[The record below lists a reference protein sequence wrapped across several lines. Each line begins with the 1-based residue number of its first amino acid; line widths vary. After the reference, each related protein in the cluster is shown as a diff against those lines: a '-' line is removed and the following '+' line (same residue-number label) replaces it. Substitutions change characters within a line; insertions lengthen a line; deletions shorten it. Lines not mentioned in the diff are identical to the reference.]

1 MEQANNRD
9 HLKEFKRGFFDIDPE
24 RVFEDARNKGLNVS
38 KVEDFRD
45 QADSY
50 GTIEDLMNEYVKHY
64 ARYNAIGGATSGIGG
79 ITTSITLSSLE
90 LANTATHLYRLSQ
103 RFAVLNGF
111 DPRYPFHQDK
121 VYNIYLSTLGF
132 KTATQTA
139 LKLILIRVGR
149 SNDNNLITSRLFS
162 SVITRIARKV
172 GSNISSRN
180 ISKLIPLLGGAV
192 GAYTSYN
199 YAYDTGNSMRD
210 AFKKQYYL
218 DWHDTTPPEDN
229 E

>member
-9 HLKEFKRGFFDIDPE
+9 YPKEFKLGFFDIDPE
-24 RVFEDARNKGLNVS
+24 TVLEDARNKGLKVW

-45 QADSY
+45 QSENY
-50 GTIEDLMNEYVKHY
+50 GTIEDLMTEYLNNY
-64 ARYNAIGGATSGIGG
+64 AFYNAIGGATTGIGG
-79 ITTSITLSSLE
+79 ITTSITLSSFE

-103 RFAVLNGF
+103 QFAVLNGF
-111 DPRYPFHQDK
+111 DPEYPFHQDK

-132 KTATQTA
+132 KAASQTA
-139 LKLILIRVGR
+139 LKYILFRVSR
-149 SNDNNLITSRLFS
+149 LNNDKPITFRLFS
-162 SVITRIARKV
+162 SVITRLARKV
-172 GSNISSRN
+172 GSDISSRN
-180 ISKLIPLLGGAV
+180 VSKLIPFVGSAV

-210 AFKKQYYL
+210 AFKKLYYS
-218 DWHDTTPPEDN
+218 DWHDTKPPEDN

>member
-1 MEQANNRD
+1 MEQANNQD
-9 HLKEFKRGFFDIDPE
+9 YPEELKLGFFDIDPE
-24 RVFEDARNKGLNVS
+24 TVLKDARNKGLKVS

-45 QADSY
+45 QADNY
-50 GTIEDLMNEYVKHY
+50 DAIENLMNEYLDNY
-64 ARYNAIGGATSGIGG
+64 ARYSAMGGATSGIGG

-111 DPRYPFHQDK
+111 DPQHPLHQDK

-132 KTATQTA
+132 KAATQTA
-139 LKLILIRVGR
+139 LKYILFRANR
-149 SNDNNLITSRLFS
+149 SNNDKSISSRLFL
-162 SVITRIARKV
+162 SVIARLARKV
-172 GSNISSRN
+172 GSDISSRN
-180 ISKLIPLLGGAV
+180 VSKLIPLVGGVV

-199 YAYDTGNSMRD
+199 YAYDTGNSMQD
-210 AFKKQYYL
+210 AFKKQYYS
-218 DWHDTTPPEDN
+218 DWHDTAPPEDN